1 MVKCPNFGDKCDW
14 IGELRDVLEHEKNCC
29 KKDIKKL
36 DNQFQSELKQ
46 LVNRMTELELK
57 VKVRL

>member
-14 IGELRDVLEHEKNCC
+14 IGELRDVL
-29 KKDIKKL
+29 L